1 MPPDSSET
9 AGVAVRCCSIPM
21 NSNMKRL
28 VPHEGPAFF
37 SLREILQNIWF
48 SLLAIVSCNAIL
60 LFPFSTSGP
69 RLFPAIKQERRQYSG
84 PGILSLK
91 YNREFCLKFPAFTKS
106 RCRGIISIVDA
117 HGSVIILIHAELG
130 AYAKRSTVLGKFQRD
145 RRTGKPCGTG
155 VAHCRVRIVWI
166 RCCIRTAFRFP
177 CPNND
182 SRHMYSAH
190 SGGICR

>member
-117 HGSVIILIHAELG
+117 HGSVIILIHAELALTPSEAPYSG
-130 AYAKRSTVLGKFQRD
+130 SFSVTEGPANHVVLASPLPRPY
-145 RRTGKPCGTG
+145 RL
-155 VAHCRVRIVWI
+155 
-166 RCCIRTAFRFP
+166 
-177 CPNND
+177 D
-182 SRHMYSAH
+182 SVLYSNCV
-190 SGGICR
+190 SIPMSQ